1 MPPRALLPELARR
14 LGFQCGEDARQRLL
28 RASLKLFADKGF
40 AQTSVRDL
48 AEAAGVN
55 VASISYYFGDKA
67 GLYKAVFFA
76 PLGDVAEEI
85 ARFSQPEQTLAQ
97 ALEGFYAGFLLPL
110 RDGEAAAHCMKLRF
124 REMIEPTGLW
134 AEELSAGIRPQHAA
148 LLDLLCR
155 HLGLAAPDDD
165 LQRLAMLVSALGVHL
180 HVGRDVI
187 DDLAPQLNAAPDALD
202 TWARLLTQSALA
214 MVQAEAQRRG
224 LTLPQAPPAAANAF
238 AASPMQPT
246 APPATPAAATA
257 PADPNTPRQP

>member
-1 MPPRALLPELARR
+1 MPPRTLLPELARR

-76 PLGDVAEEI
+76 PLGDVAEDI
-85 ARFSQPEQTLAQ
+85 ARYSQPGQTLVQ

-110 RDGEAAAHCMKLRF
+110 RDGEAATHCMKLRF

-134 AEELSAGIRPQHAA
+134 AEELSGGIRPMHAA

-155 HLGLAAPDDD
+155 HLGLPAPDDD
-165 LQRLAMLVSALGVHL
+165 LQRLAMLIAGLGVHL

-202 TWARLLTQSALA
+202 AWARLLTQSALA

-224 LTLPQAPPAAANAF
+224 LVLPTVAPVAPMSPPPA
-238 AASPMQPT
+238 PHG
-246 APPATPAAATA
+246 PAAPSAA
-257 PADPNTPRQP
+257 AGPRQP